1 MNMVMTTGMTT
12 AKSTITHT
20 MMVAIPTMPPTIMV
34 IPIATRP
41 MWGET
46 ARRNSRM
53 DDFLIRAVAAGVG
66 VALIAGPLGCFVVWR
81 RMAYFGDSLAHS
93 ALLGIGLLYGI
104 NINLGTVIV
113 CTVFALLLVWLQ
125 QRRVLATDTL
135 LGILAH
141 AALSIGM
148 VAISFLNNV
157 SFDLYS
163 YLFGDIL
170 TVRMIDLYWIF
181 GGGAIVI
188 GLLIVNW
195 SALTLMTIHEDLAR
209 AEGVNTV
216 WANILLMLLMTIVVA
231 VSIRIV
237 GILLITSMLII
248 PAATARQLVSSPE
261 SMAVCAALFGV
272 IAVMLGISGSVELDT
287 PSGPSIVTAAA
298 VLFAIFSFLAA
309 FRRRA

>member
-1 MNMVMTTGMTT
+1 
-12 AKSTITHT
+12 
-20 MMVAIPTMPPTIMV
+20 MPDEFI
-34 IPIATRP
+34 
-41 MWGET
+41 
-46 ARRNSRM
+46 
-53 DDFLIRAVAAGVG
+53 LRALAAGIG

-93 ALLGIGLLYGI
+93 ALLGIALGLLYGI

-113 CTVFALLLVWLQ
+113 CTLFALLLVWLQ
-125 QRRVLATDTL
+125 HRRVLATDTL

-148 VAISFLNNV
+148 VALSFLDNAR
-157 SFDLYS
+157 FDLYS

-170 TVRMIDLYWIF
+170 TVRFSDLYWIY
-181 GGGAIVI
+181 GGGMVVI
-188 GLLIVNW
+188 GLLVLNW
-195 SALTLMTIHEDLAR
+195 SSLTLMTIHEDLAR

-216 WANILLMLLMTIVVA
+216 WSNILLMLLMTIVVA

-248 PAATARQLVSSPE
+248 PAATARQLVTSPE
-261 SMAVCAALFGV
+261 NMAIWAAILGLL
-272 IAVMLGISGSVELDT
+272 AVLGGISGSIEFDT

-298 VLFAIFSFLAA
+298 VMFALFSVIGAL
-309 FRRRA
+309 RRRGVTIK

>member
-1 MNMVMTTGMTT
+1 
-12 AKSTITHT
+12 
-20 MMVAIPTMPPTIMV
+20 
-34 IPIATRP
+34 
-41 MWGET
+41 
-46 ARRNSRM
+46 M
-53 DDFLIRAVAAGVG
+53 DDFLLRAVAAGIG

-93 ALLGIGLLYGI
+93 ALLGIALGLLYGI
-104 NINLGTVIV
+104 NLNLATVLV
-113 CTVFALLLVWLQ
+113 CTGFALLLVWLQ

-148 VAISFLNNV
+148 VAISFLSNV

-170 TVRMIDLYWIF
+170 TVRMADIYWIY
-181 GGGAIVI
+181 GGGAVVI
-188 GLLIVNW
+188 GLLILNW
-195 SALTLMTIHEDLAR
+195 PALTLMTLHEDLAR

-261 SMAVCAALFGV
+261 SMAISAALFGI
-272 IAVMLGISGSVELDT
+272 IAVLLGISGSVALDT

-298 VLFAIFSFLAA
+298 VLFAVFSVAA
-309 FRRRA
+309 AVRRRA

>member
-1 MNMVMTTGMTT
+1 M
-12 AKSTITHT
+12 
-20 MMVAIPTMPPTIMV
+20 
-34 IPIATRP
+34 
-41 MWGET
+41 
-46 ARRNSRM
+46 
-53 DDFLIRAVAAGVG
+53 
-66 VALIAGPLGCFVVWR
+66 
-81 RMAYFGDSLAHS
+81 
-93 ALLGIGLLYGI
+93 
-104 NINLGTVIV
+104 
-113 CTVFALLLVWLQ
+113 
-125 QRRVLATDTL
+125 LATDTL

-148 VAISFLNNV
+148 VALSFLNNV

-170 TVRMIDLYWIF
+170 TVRISDLYWIY
-181 GGGAIVI
+181 GGGLFVI
-188 GLLIVNW
+188 GLLVMNW
-195 SALTLMTIHEDLAR
+195 SSLTLMTLHEDLAR

-261 SMAVCAALFGV
+261 NMAIWAAILGL
-272 IAVMLGISGSVELDT
+272 IAVVAGISGSIEFDT

-298 VLFAIFSFLAA
+298 IMFALLSIFAVA
-309 FRRRA
+309 RRRT